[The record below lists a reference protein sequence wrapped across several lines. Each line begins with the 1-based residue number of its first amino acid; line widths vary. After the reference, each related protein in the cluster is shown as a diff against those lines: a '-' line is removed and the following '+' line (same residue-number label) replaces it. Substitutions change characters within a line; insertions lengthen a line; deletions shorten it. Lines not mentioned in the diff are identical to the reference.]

1 MDGLQASGFRHIR
14 SYAPKYNIH
23 LASHPISI
31 YRIKPYG
38 GERSMALWIESAERF
53 SHRANIARYQKI
65 LATYLTVEERRFV
78 ERRLAEEQAAL
89 QQFAWN
95 IAPESQPTHAA

>member
-1 MDGLQASGFRHIR
+1 
-14 SYAPKYNIH
+14 
-23 LASHPISI
+23 
-31 YRIKPYG
+31 
-38 GERSMALWIESAERF
+38 MALRMDTPERF
-53 SHRANIARYQKI
+53 AHRANIARYQKI

-78 ERRLAEEQAAL
+78 ERRLAEEQVAL

>member
-1 MDGLQASGFRHIR
+1 RSDCPLELGAGRGNMR

-31 YRIKPYG
+31 HTIMAYG
-38 GERSMALWIESAERF
+38 GRTFDEIADGNCASICSPSEYCEIPKDFGNVSDCR
-53 SHRANIARYQKI
+53 RAS
-65 LATYLTVEERRFV
+65 LF
-78 ERRLAEEQAAL
+78 ERRLAEEQAGL

-95 IAPESQPTHAA
+95 IAPEGQ